1 MNIFAHQP
9 MVTPNGQAV
18 CVQFG
23 NRARRLSIALD
34 DSCGRLQSLSRGDI
48 ELQRVGLSGMVEV
61 CTQEVFPD
69 QGSSPVH
76 ASMENFNLAME
87 WLNNPDGM

>member
-1 MNIFAHQP
+1 MI
-9 MVTPNGQAV
+9 TPNGQAV

-23 NRARRLSIALD
+23 NHSKILSIALD
-34 DSCGRLQSLSRGDI
+34 DSSGRLQNLSRGDI
-48 ELQRVGLSGMVEV
+48 ELQRITDQRLFRLQV
-61 CTQEVFPD
+61 CTHEVFPD